1 MKIGAHFSISGGISN
16 SIDSA
21 VKAGA
26 EYIQIFISNPRA
38 WADTKITEEEAEF
51 FKKKKAASGV
61 SGVAVH
67 MPYLP
72 NAASPDTVVYRK
84 SIAHLKKN
92 IDAAEL
98 IGADFYIIH
107 PGKTMGGDTDK
118 SIKRVADA
126 VNILISNSKRITI
139 LIENTAGQGS
149 ELGFTFFQ
157 LGAMLDKIKNKKRSG
172 ICLDTAH
179 LFGAGYDFSNK
190 TNLDKMLKEL
200 KSNFDISFVKAFHL
214 NDTTVNHGS
223 NVDRHFYIGKGK
235 IGIEG
240 LTNIIK
246 CKYFSGLPGIAETP
260 EEEDP
265 NHSDAIAI
273 LKKINGEII

>member
-16 SIDSA
+16 SINLA
-21 VKAGA
+21 EKAGA
-26 EYIQIFISNPRA
+26 EYVQIFISNPRA
-38 WADTKITEEEAEF
+38 WADAKISEEEAELF
-51 FKKKKAASGV
+51 IEKKKTSAIC
-61 SGVAVH
+61 GVAVH

-72 NAASPDTVVYRK
+72 NTASPEKIVYRK

-92 IDAAEL
+92 IDAAES

-107 PGKTMGGDTDK
+107 PGKSMGSDTDK
-118 SIKRVADA
+118 AIKRVADA
-126 VNILISNSKRITI
+126 VNILISNTKRIPV

-157 LGAMLDKIKNKKRSG
+157 LGAMLDRIKNKKRCG

-214 NDTTVNHGS
+214 NDTTVNLGS
-223 NVDRHFYIGKGK
+223 NVDRHFYIDRGK
-235 IGIEG
+235 IGIKG

-246 CKYFSGLPGIAETP
+246 CKYFSGLPGIVETP

-265 NHSDAIAI
+265 NHLNAIAL
-273 LKKINGEII
+273 LKKINDE